1 MEVKGQEE
9 MESQCVWTVVLLLQL
24 LQCVLGETALPGH
37 LKPLGSHMSPGQ
49 VRRVSH
55 LPSPTE
61 FNEGYVVPK
70 TPLIIE
76 GALKN
81 SAVWR
86 NWQDDQYLR
95 SVNTCH
101 AP

>member
-1 MEVKGQEE
+1 MELGAW
-9 MESQCVWTVVLLLQL
+9 CVWTVVLLQL
-24 LQCVLGETALPGH
+24 LQCVPGGTEGALPGH
-37 LKPLGSHMSPGQ
+37 MQPLGSHMSPGQ

-55 LPSPTE
+55 LPSPRE
-61 FNEGYVVPK
+61 FSEGYVAPK

-86 NWQDDQYLR
+86 DWQDDQYLR
-95 SVNTCH
+95 SVVMIYAT
-101 AP
+101 PPS